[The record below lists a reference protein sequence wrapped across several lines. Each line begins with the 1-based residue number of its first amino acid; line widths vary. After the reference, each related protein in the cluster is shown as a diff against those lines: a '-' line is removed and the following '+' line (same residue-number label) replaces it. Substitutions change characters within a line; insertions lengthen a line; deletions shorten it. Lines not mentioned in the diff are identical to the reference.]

1 MTSGLSRRLTE
12 YGDAGFARFLRQAFL
27 KARGLTDDALE
38 RPIVGICSTASD
50 FNPCHAS
57 APQLI
62 AAVERGV
69 MLAGGLPFTFPTI
82 SLHESFAY
90 PTSMFLRNLMAMDTE
105 EMLRALPLDSVVLI
119 GGCDKT
125 VPAQIMGA
133 ISADIPALMAVVGPM
148 LAGSDEGERL
158 GACTDCRR
166 LWSAHRAGEIDD
178 AKLARAQGRLMPTH
192 GTCMVMGTASTMAAL
207 AETLGFMLPGG
218 TTIPAVHSER
228 LRFAEETGARAV
240 AIAGG
245 GGPLP
250 SALVTPAA
258 VRNAMVLIQALGGST
273 NAVIHLAAMA
283 GRAGIAFDA
292 GEFDRIGRETP
303 VIVDLKPI
311 GRGYMEDLHRAGG
324 LPAVMRRLGDRLD
337 LDVITA
343 DGRRLGEVLE
353 SWPDWVDDA
362 VVRTV
367 DDPVVPGEALAVLR
381 GSLAP
386 GGAILKR
393 AAASDRLLRHEGP
406 ALVFDGLDDLARRI
420 DDPDLPVT
428 AEHVLILRGAG
439 PVGGPGMPEA
449 GAVPIPK
456 KLAQAGVKDMVRI
469 SDARMSG
476 TAYGTV
482 ILHISPEAA
491 IGGPL
496 ALVRDGDVVRLD
508 VEARRIDLLVGEDEL
523 ASRRRNWAPP
533 ERPGRGYARLYADH
547 VTQAE
552 LGCDFDFLRPPAGGV
567 T

>member
-1 MTSGLSRRLTE
+1 
-12 YGDAGFARFLRQAFL
+12 
-27 KARGLTDDALE
+27 
-38 RPIVGICSTASD
+38 
-50 FNPCHAS
+50 
-57 APQLI
+57 
-62 AAVERGV
+62 
-69 MLAGGLPFTFPTI
+69 
-82 SLHESFAY
+82 
-90 PTSMFLRNLMAMDTE
+90 
-105 EMLRALPLDSVVLI
+105 
-119 GGCDKT
+119 
-125 VPAQIMGA
+125 
-133 ISADIPALMAVVGPM
+133 
-148 LAGSDEGERL
+148 
-158 GACTDCRR
+158 
-166 LWSAHRAGEIDD
+166 
-178 AKLARAQGRLMPTH
+178 MPTH

-218 TTIPAVHSER
+218 TTIPAVNSER
-228 LRFAEETGARAV
+228 FRFGEETGARAV
-240 AIAGG
+240 AIARD

-353 SWPDWVDDA
+353 CWPDWVDDA

-523 ASRRRNWAPP
+523 ASRRENWVAP